1 MSSMNLT
8 RRHLLTVIGPGALT
22 VLGLTALPHMA
33 RGALTGNVRARVI
46 EMVDEASDAV
56 MEFGFPRALNRTN
69 WKLWK
74 RPDLGLYVFVLDSD
88 GKLLLH
94 PDRRGEGQNVI
105 GSRDALGTP
114 FIRNM
119 IDAAIAAKGGGVWT
133 RYQWADAR
141 TGEPGTKHTYS
152 KAVGGVI
159 VSVGYVAAIS

>member
-1 MSSMNLT
+1 MIIS
-8 RRHLLTVIGPGALT
+8 RRSLLKILGASA
-22 VLGLTALPHMA
+22 VALPGVA
-33 RGALTGNVRARVI
+33 AGPLRAGEVLTGNVRARVI
-46 EMVDEASDAV
+46 DMVEQASDAV
-56 MEFGFPRALNRTN
+56 GEFGFPSALNRTD

-74 RPDLGLYVFVLDSD
+74 RPDLGLYVFVLDTD

-94 PDRRGEGQNVI
+94 PDRRGEGQIVI
-105 GSRDALGTP
+105 GSKDTLGSP

-119 IDAAIAAKGGGVWT
+119 INAAVAAKGSGVWT

-141 TGEPGTKHTYS
+141 SGEPGTKHTYS